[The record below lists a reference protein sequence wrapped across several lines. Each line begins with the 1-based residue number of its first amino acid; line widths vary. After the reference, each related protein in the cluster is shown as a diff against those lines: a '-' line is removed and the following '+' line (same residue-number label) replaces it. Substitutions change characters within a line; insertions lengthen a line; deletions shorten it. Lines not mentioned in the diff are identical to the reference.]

1 MPTVGTIGDFL
12 NLVELTHHDIFIF
25 LQNKKQTKKYQLF
38 RRQHYLPTF
47 NGYNLSLFFQKSTP
61 TPQRY

>member
-12 NLVELTHHDIFIF
+12 NLVELINFYF
-25 LQNKKQTKKYQLF
+25 LNKKHTKAYQLF

-61 TPQRY
+61 TPQR